1 MSTVALFHSVLGVRP
16 GITGAADRLR
26 TDGHD
31 VVIVDQYDGRSF
43 DDYTVAGQYVDGI
56 GFPALMERAMT
67 AVADLDDDLVV
78 VGFSNGGG
86 MAEYVATQR
95 PVAGVVLASGTL
107 PLEMI
112 GADHWPTGVP
122 AQIHYTTDD
131 RFREQ
136 SWVDSVVAG
145 IEAAGVPLEVYD
157 SYPGSGHL
165 FTDPSLPDEYD
176 SESAEVFY
184 GRLLAFCRRVTRPR

>member
-1 MSTVALFHSVLGVRP
+1 MSTIALFHSVLGVRP

-26 TDGHD
+26 AASHD

-43 DDYTVAGQYVDGI
+43 DDYTVASQYVDDI
-56 GFPALMERAMT
+56 GFPVLMEKAMT
-67 AVADLDDDLVV
+67 AVADLRDDLVV

-86 MAEYVATQR
+86 MAEYAATQR

-112 GADHWPTGVP
+112 GADHWPADVP
-122 AQIHYTTDD
+122 AQIHYTTHDPY
-131 RFREQ
+131 REQ
-136 SWVDSVVAG
+136 SWVDSVVAT

-165 FTDPSLPDEYD
+165 FTDPSLPNEYD
-176 SESAEVFY
+176 PEAAEAFY
-184 GRLLAFCRRVTRPR
+184 QRLLAFCRRVTTGS